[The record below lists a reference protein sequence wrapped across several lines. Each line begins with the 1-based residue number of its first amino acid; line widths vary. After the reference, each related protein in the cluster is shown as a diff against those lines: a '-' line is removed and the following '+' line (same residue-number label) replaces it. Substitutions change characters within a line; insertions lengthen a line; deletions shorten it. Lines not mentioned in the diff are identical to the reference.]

1 MGLIILDELVFEEE
15 NEVLWWLVIC
25 MLLYFMCKFVVN
37 IVLVRNME
45 INIGNFSVL
54 DYVN

>member
-25 MLLYFMCKFVVN
+25 MLLYFMCEFVVN
-37 IVLVRNME
+37 IVLVRNM
-45 INIGNFSVL
+45 GN
-54 DYVN
+54 

>member
-1 MGLIILDELVFEEE
+1 MGLIILDELVFEKES
-15 NEVLWWLVIC
+15 EVVWWLVIC
-25 MLLYFMCKFVVN
+25 MLLYFMCEFVVN
-37 IVLVRNME
+37 IVLVRNMK

>member
-1 MGLIILDELVFEEE
+1 MGLIILDELVFEKES
-15 NEVLWWLVIC
+15 EVVWWLVLC
-25 MLLYFMCKFVVN
+25 MLLYFMCEFVVN
-37 IVLVRNME
+37 IVDVRNME